1 MASIYLR
8 GKTYW
13 IKFSVNGRLVRES
26 LKTIDPKIA
35 RYLLRK
41 KEAELAEG
49 RSPLP
54 PQRVEPVKCI
64 EEFLADTA
72 MRKKPSTLRN
82 DRLHLLDFARAVKVS
97 HVRQIT
103 ETIINDY
110 LRQVVQERGLS
121 PWTAN
126 GKLAVIQKWLTWCQ
140 RHRPPYVMENSALR
154 VEGFA
159 RELNPG
165 RFLSLD
171 EIETVLTA
179 FQGSH
184 LYSMVA
190 TAIFSGLRVG
200 ELMHLEWRDIDF
212 DRNTLMVQ
220 NKHEWQFKTKSRKF
234 RVIPLNARL
243 REILRPL
250 AKPSGFCFLTP
261 DGQRYQ
267 EQPKRAF
274 YTVLKRA
281 KIEGVGWHDLRRTFG
296 SELARQ
302 GVSLLKI
309 SKWMGHSDPRV
320 TVQHYAHLS
329 PEFDEDINKIGAPIA
344 QPNIAEPSVIDK
356 SVPA

>member
-13 IKFSVNGRLVRES
+13 LKYQLHGRLIRES
-26 LKTIDPKIA
+26 LKTADPKIA

-41 KEAELAEG
+41 KETDLAEG

-54 PQRVEPVKCI
+54 PQRVDPVKAI
-64 EEFLADTA
+64 EEFLTDTA
-72 MRKKPSTLRN
+72 IYKKPSTLRN
-82 DRLHLLDFARAVKVS
+82 DRLHLLDFSRAAKVS

-103 ETIINDY
+103 EAMISDY
-110 LRQVVQERGLS
+110 LKQVVQERGLS

-126 GKLAVIQKWLTWCQ
+126 GKLAIIQKWLNWCRWHQ
-140 RHRPPYVMENSALR
+140 PPYVIDNPATR
-154 VEGFA
+154 VKGLA

-165 RFLSLD
+165 RFLTPD
-171 EIETVLTA
+171 EIEGMLSA

-184 LYSMVA
+184 LYPMVA
-190 TAIFSGLRVG
+190 TAIFAGLRVG

-212 DRNTLMVQ
+212 ERNTIMVQ
-220 NKHEWQFKTKSRKF
+220 NKHEWQFKTKSKKF

-243 REILRPL
+243 KAILMSY
-250 AKPSGFCFLTP
+250 AKTEGFCFLTP
-261 DGQRYQ
+261 ENQRYH

-281 KIEGVGWHDLRRTFG
+281 GISGVGWHDFRRTFG

-320 TVQHYAHLS
+320 TVQHYVHLS
-329 PEFDEDINKIGAPIA
+329 PEFDGDINKIGAMQTKIEELA
-344 QPNIAEPSVIDK
+344 
-356 SVPA
+356 VPV